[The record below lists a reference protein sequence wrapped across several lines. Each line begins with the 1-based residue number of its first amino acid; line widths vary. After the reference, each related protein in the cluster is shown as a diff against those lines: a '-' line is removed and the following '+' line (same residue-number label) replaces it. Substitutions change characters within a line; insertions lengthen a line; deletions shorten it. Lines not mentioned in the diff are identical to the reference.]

1 MRISHIIWALGTGGA
16 ETMLVDIINAQVET
30 ATVSLAVVVDMV
42 DEGLLRKVDPRVTVK
57 LFHRKKG
64 SRSLIPW
71 IRLNAFLY
79 RFHPDIIHFH
89 LEGMR
94 KMVLH
99 PAPKVFT
106 IHNVHTSG
114 VEYPRYQALYA
125 ISDGVRNYTR
135 QQGFEATTVW
145 NGIKTDAI
153 KAREGKLYQKGD
165 LCRIVCVGRLF
176 TPHKGQDILI
186 EALHLLKQRGVEGF
200 CLDLIGDGESR
211 ETLEKQIAQY
221 GMGTQVN
228 VLGQRDRAYIYQ
240 HLCDYELFV
249 LPSRSEGFG
258 LSVAEAMCAK
268 IPVIVCDQEGAMDVI
283 GGGKYGRSFKTGDAE
298 SLANQIAAFIEYGVD
313 EKQIE
318 EAYQYAKSNF
328 DIGMTAKRYLE
339 EYRNVIEKAKV

>member
-1 MRISHIIWALGTGGA
+1 MRIVHIIWALGTGGA
-16 ETMLVDIINAQVET
+16 ETMLVDIVNKQVESDT
-30 ATVSLAVVVDMV
+30 IAVAVVLDMV
-42 DEGLLRKVDPRVTVK
+42 DEGLLNKIDSRCTVK

-64 SRSLIPW
+64 SRNLVPW
-71 IRLNAFLY
+71 INLNAFLY

-89 LEGMR
+89 LDGMR

-125 ISDGVRNYTR
+125 ISDGVKKYTQ
-135 QQGFEATTVW
+135 QQGFQATTVW

-153 KAREGKLYQKGD
+153 MPREREQYKKGM
-165 LCRIVCVGRLF
+165 LCKIVCVGRLY
-176 TPHKGQDILI
+176 TPHKGQDILLD
-186 EALHLLKQRGVEGF
+186 ALYLLNQKGVECF
-200 CLDLIGDGESR
+200 HLDLIGDGESR
-211 ETLEKQIAQY
+211 AALENQSAQY
-221 GMGTQVN
+221 GIKTQVTI
-228 VLGQRDRAYIYQ
+228 LGQRDRAYIYQ

-318 EAYQYAKSNF
+318 EAYQYAKTNF
-328 DIGMTAKRYLE
+328 DISRTAKRYLD
-339 EYRNVIEKAKV
+339 EYRNVIEK